1 MTTPT
6 AGQGGHL
13 ADHAKWN
20 QFIEDVENGQV
31 AIGPAG
37 PAGPQGPKGDTG
49 PQGSSGQQGPVGP
62 AGPVG
67 AIGTQPLFQ
76 RAGSL
81 AVQVGKSRYYFENAA
96 KIGTV
101 RASVGTSPVGAP
113 VIIDLNINGVSI
125 FENPSQRP
133 TISPGQNTA
142 LGSQIV
148 TAVFPGDYITVDVD
162 SVGTTQPGADLT
174 VSVTLS

>member
-37 PAGPQGPKGDTG
+37 PAGPQGPKGDAGPPGSAG
-49 PQGSSGQQGPVGP
+49 PQGPIGPAGP

-67 AIGTQPLFQ
+67 THALFQ

-81 AVQVGKSRYYFENAA
+81 VVQSGTSRYYFETQAH
-96 KIGTV
+96 IGTV
-101 RASVGTSPVGAP
+101 RASVGTSPTGAP
-113 VIIDLNINGVSI
+113 VTVDLNVNGVSI
-125 FENPSQRP
+125 FTDQSKRPS
-133 TISPGQNTA
+133 IAPGQF
-142 LGSQIV
+142 
-148 TAVFPGDYITVDVD
+148 TAVGNQGVTPIFPGDYITVDVD